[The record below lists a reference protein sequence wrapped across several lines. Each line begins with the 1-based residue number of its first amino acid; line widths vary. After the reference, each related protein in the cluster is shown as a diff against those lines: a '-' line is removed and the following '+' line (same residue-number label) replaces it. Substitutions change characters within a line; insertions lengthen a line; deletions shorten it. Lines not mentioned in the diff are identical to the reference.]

1 MISEMILF
9 GVLNFI
15 LLVSAMLVH
24 ELGHHH
30 MLKKYYPSAKD
41 PMLYVGKKRLQ
52 ILLKVEWDKG
62 SLTDRQEWDVY
73 MSGIL
78 YGMFPLLVGLATV
91 AHYPFIWFGTVTLY
105 LFGCKHDFKQLWG
118 LRHVKG

>member
-1 MISEMILF
+1 MISEIILF
-9 GVLNFI
+9 SVFNFI
-15 LLVSAMLVH
+15 LLVCAILVH

-30 MLKKYYPSAKD
+30 MLKKHYPLAKD

-52 ILLKVEWDKG
+52 VLLKVEWDKG
-62 SLTDRQEWDVY
+62 SLTETQEWDVY
-73 MSGIL
+73 MAGIL
-78 YGMFPLLVGLATV
+78 YGFFPLLIGLSTV
-91 AHYPFIWFGTVTLY
+91 TRYPVIWFATIVLY